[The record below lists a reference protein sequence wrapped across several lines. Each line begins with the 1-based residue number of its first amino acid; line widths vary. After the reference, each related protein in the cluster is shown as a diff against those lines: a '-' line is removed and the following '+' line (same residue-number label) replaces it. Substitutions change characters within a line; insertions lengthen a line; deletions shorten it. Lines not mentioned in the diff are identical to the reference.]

1 MTSNKS
7 SGSPLLIISHF
18 PPPVHGFA
26 VISSAIAE
34 HVSQWRPVT
43 KVNLARPSR
52 ITAWKHLRQ
61 MSRAIAVSASLLPR
75 RINGAQEISLGVN
88 GGLGLL
94 YNILL
99 LAVARGLGYR
109 TVLHHHTYGYITRH
123 SRLMAVL
130 CALGGAKLEHV
141 FLAHSMARQFQAR
154 YGNTKVAHV
163 LENALFVPPTPAL
176 DRAPG
181 PLRIGLLSNLSR
193 EKGLYDFLATA
204 TLLREAG
211 LDAEMYLAG
220 PAGAEDLG
228 AINAA
233 VADGLV
239 HWSGPLYGA
248 EKDAFFAKI
257 DLFLFPT
264 RYVFEAQPTVIYEAM
279 AAGAPV
285 IAFDR
290 GAIKEQVQ
298 DCLAVVDQAD
308 DFARRA
314 LDIIA
319 PLSRDGAPALP
330 EKARALHAETS
341 QKAALS
347 LRQIYGGPSPL

>member
-1 MTSNKS
+1 MTRNPSFRP
-7 SGSPLLIISHF
+7 PLLIISHF

-26 VISSAIAE
+26 VISEAMSREIKT
-34 HVSQWRPVT
+34 WRPVEEF
-43 KVNLARPSR
+43 NMARPARVPLLKHMRQATAVLGICAALVSR
-52 ITAWKHLRQ
+52 
-61 MSRAIAVSASLLPR
+61 R
-75 RINGAQEISLGVN
+75 RRRCDEISMGVN
-88 GGLGLL
+88 GGVGQL
-94 YNILL
+94 YNLMIA
-99 LAVARGLGYR
+99 AVARLLGFR
-109 TVLHHHTYGYITRH
+109 IVLHHHSYGYITRH

-154 YGNTKVAHV
+154 YGNTQVAHV
-163 LENALFVPPTPAL
+163 LENALFVPSTPAL

-314 LDIIA
+314 LDIIT
-319 PLSRDGAPALP
+319 PLSRNGAPTLP